1 MDRSLEIRHEELRNR
16 LDRIIRLLERL
27 LEIKEGEYKK
37 LLLHY
42 NAVTKELTE
51 QIASLQE
58 RERVLIGRLRSYGD
72 VETYRE
78 EALRGKKEGLPDR
91 A

>member
-78 EALRGKKEGLPDR
+78 EALRGKEEK
-91 A
+91 

>member
-72 VETYRE
+72 IETDRE